1 MELFNEYS
9 LLIAI
14 ATPVVVVVAINLV
27 LALTGESGTLLLPSL
42 RGYPAIE
49 VPRIEASPE
58 ATAPAMEDEVGAEE
72 RREYRRAA

>member
-9 LLIAI
+9 LLIAV
-14 ATPVVVVVAINLV
+14 AVPVVVIAGINLV

-49 VPRIEASPE
+49 IPRVEAAPE
-58 ATAPAMEDEVGAEE
+58 AAAPAAAEE
-72 RREYRRAA
+72 AADRPEYRKAA